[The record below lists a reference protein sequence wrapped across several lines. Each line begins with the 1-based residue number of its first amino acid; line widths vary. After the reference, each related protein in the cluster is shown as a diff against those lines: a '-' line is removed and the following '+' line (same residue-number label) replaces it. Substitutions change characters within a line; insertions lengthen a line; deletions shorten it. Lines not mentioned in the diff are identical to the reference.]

1 MIDQDGFREN
11 VGIIVANAKG
21 QLLWA
26 KRAGSR
32 DAWQFPQGG
41 IDDGETPVEAMYREL
56 REELGLTERHV
67 DLLAE
72 STEWLMYRLPMRF
85 RRRDDSEH
93 CIGQKQKW
101 FLLELIAQDQTVN
114 LEASLP
120 PEFDAWR
127 WVDYWFPL
135 RQVIFFKRAVY
146 RKVLKEFERSMP
158 CTGSH

>member
-1 MIDQDGFREN
+1 
-11 VGIIVANAKG
+11 
-21 QLLWA
+21 
-26 KRAGSR
+26 
-32 DAWQFPQGG
+32 
-41 IDDGETPVEAMYREL
+41 
-56 REELGLTERHV
+56 
-67 DLLAE
+67 
-72 STEWLMYRLPMRF
+72 MYRLPMRF

>member
-41 IDDGETPVEAMYREL
+41 IDEGETPIEAMYREL
-56 REELGLTERHV
+56 REELGLTEQHV

-72 STEWLMYRLPMRF
+72 TKEWLLYRLPMRF
-85 RRRDDSEH
+85 RKPS
-93 CIGQKQKW
+93 
-101 FLLELIAQDQTVN
+101 
-114 LEASLP
+114 
-120 PEFDAWR
+120 
-127 WVDYWFPL
+127 
-135 RQVIFFKRAVY
+135 
-146 RKVLKEFERSMP
+146 
-158 CTGSH
+158 